1 MSRAAEMTDEPKTR
15 FSRLPR
21 PGAAGLPAETRL
33 NRFIRYGA
41 AVLIMAAAFG
51 VGVVDRPHV
60 GGAVFAPLF
69 AGLAICVW
77 FGGTGPALLALVLA
91 VPLSRFLLVEP
102 RYSLKTADDPL
113 AWIVFA
119 LTGGVIVALGAS
131 LHRGRRG
138 EMDARRAAERERRRA
153 ETTALELRALQRVT
167 ALLSTARDPSGVAEA
182 VLTGGLRAMGARC
195 GAVVVYDPEQKLLRI
210 ERAMGYPPGALDE
223 FQAIPLEADVPVA
236 VAARTRTAVLLHDP
250 AEIAERFPRMVD
262 VFAQVGRA
270 GAILPLLSD
279 GRLIGGIVLVFADDQ
294 LFAAP
299 QLSGLTA
306 FATVCGQ
313 ALDRARQQQSD
324 HEISVRLQNSLLP
337 ERMPSLDCTELAVR
351 YLPAGATADVGG
363 DWYDA
368 AVVADQRL
376 VVTIGDVG
384 GKGIAAAALMGRLR
398 IGLKAY
404 AIEGYSPSEIV
415 SRLDRLTAH
424 IPETAFTTLAV
435 ASIDLTTG
443 EVRLCRAGHMP
454 PLLIPAAGTPCFVS
468 DGGSAPVGI
477 GFSDEA
483 RSEATL
489 RLERGDAILLFTD
502 GLVERRDRPIDVG
515 FEQLAAAMINLAKA
529 GAEAIADAALAVR
542 GGAGA
547 TPTDDIALLV
557 IRFAP
562 VAAAAAPD
570 LSP

>member
-15 FSRLPR
+15 FSRSPR
-21 PGAAGLPAETRL
+21 PAAGLPAETRL
-33 NRFIRYGA
+33 NRFVRYGA

-51 VGVVDRPHV
+51 VAVADRQHV

-77 FGGTGPALLALVLA
+77 FGRTGPALLALVLA

-102 RYSLKTADDPL
+102 RYSFKTAHDPL

-119 LTGGVIVALGAS
+119 ITGGVIVALGAS
-131 LHRGRRG
+131 LHRGRHR
-138 EMDARRAAERERRRA
+138 EMDARRTAERERRRA
-153 ETTALELRALQRVT
+153 ETAALELRALQRVT

-182 VLTGGLRAMGARC
+182 VLTGGLRAMGAGC
-195 GAVVVYDPEQKLLRI
+195 GAVLVYDPEQKLLRI
-210 ERAMGYPPGALDE
+210 ERAMGYPPGALDA

-279 GRLIGGIVLVFADDQ
+279 GRLIGGIVLVFTEDQ
-294 LFAAP
+294 LFSTP
-299 QLSGLTA
+299 QLNNLTA

-313 ALDRARQQQSD
+313 ALDRARQQHSD

-337 ERMPSLDCTELAVR
+337 ERMPSLEGTELAVR
-351 YLPAGATADVGG
+351 YLPAGVRADVGG

-368 AVVADQRL
+368 AVIADQRL

-404 AIEGYSPSEIV
+404 AIEGYSPAEIV
-415 SRLDRLTAH
+415 SHLDKLTAH
-424 IPETAFTTLAV
+424 IPETTFTTLAV

-454 PLLIPAAGTPCFVS
+454 PLLIPAAGTPRFVS

-477 GFSDEA
+477 GLGGEA
-483 RSEATL
+483 RSEATIQ
-489 RLERGDAILLFTD
+489 LEPGDAILLFTD
-502 GLVERRDRPIDVG
+502 GLVERRDRPLDVG
-515 FEQLAAAMINLAKA
+515 FEQLAAAMTNLAKA
-529 GAEAIADAALAVR
+529 GAEAIADAALAAQ

-547 TPTDDIALLV
+547 TPPDDIALLV
-557 IRFAP
+557 IRYAP
-562 VAAAAAPD
+562 VLAAAGPG

>member
-1 MSRAAEMTDEPKTR
+1 
-15 FSRLPR
+15 
-21 PGAAGLPAETRL
+21 
-33 NRFIRYGA
+33 
-41 AVLIMAAAFG
+41 VLIMAAAFG
-51 VGVVDRPHV
+51 VAVADRPYV
-60 GGAVFAPLF
+60 GGALFAPLF

-119 LTGGVIVALGAS
+119 ITGGVIVALGAS
-131 LHRGRRG
+131 LHRERHR
-138 EMDARRAAERERRRA
+138 EMEARRAAERERRRA
-153 ETTALELRALQRVT
+153 ETAALELQALQHVT
-167 ALLSTARDPSGVAEA
+167 ALLSTARDPSEVAEA
-182 VLTGGLRAMGARC
+182 VLTGGLGAMGARC
-195 GAVVVYDPEQKLLRI
+195 GAVLVYDPEKKLLRI

-223 FQAIPLEADVPVA
+223 FQALPLEAAVPVA

-250 AEIAERFPRMVD
+250 AEIAERFPRMVN

-294 LFAAP
+294 LFPAP
-299 QLSGLTA
+299 QVSGLTA

-337 ERMPSLDCTELAVR
+337 ERMPSLDGTELAVR

-454 PLLIPAAGTPCFVS
+454 PLLIPAAGTPRFVS

-477 GFSDEA
+477 GFSDKA
-483 RSEATL
+483 RSETTL

-502 GLVERRDRPIDVG
+502 GLVERRDRPIDFG
-515 FEQLAAAMINLAKA
+515 FEQLAAAMTNLVKA
-529 GAEAIADAALAVR
+529 GAEAIADAALAAR
-542 GGAGA
+542 DRAGA
-547 TPTDDIALLV
+547 TPPDDIALLV

-562 VAAAAAPD
+562 VATAAGAG